1 MTDSKELRRSNSEQ
15 SEWRPLMLIIAVFT
29 VLALALAVFLHDSGK
44 KRSVITMKEPY
55 FVAEKITQASNGL
68 SVLRGKVNSS
78 FLCAVTAHGR
88 LYCEG
93 DNSYGQL
100 GTGKVEI
107 GGDRFDVESESY
119 FQRVPIQEPVA
130 SVSTNSKEACAVA
143 KSGALYCWGDFQ
155 PERHGWAKK
164 SRPVRSPIK
173 EKIASVSLGDDHGC
187 AVSAS
192 KTLYCWG
199 SDEEGQAD
207 PFSSGSEDYRS
218 DRVVHAPLRIG
229 EAGQYESVVAQG
241 QHTCAL
247 KTDGQVSCWGEA
259 YLHAEEQRGNVNHDL
274 SLPSKA
280 VALAKGNGNVCA
292 LLETARGSE
301 SRAYC
306 WGNVSA
312 VVDGD
317 RVGTTF
323 ALKGLDRPV
332 QFVPASFEAA
342 SIPDGLCFAAQKG
355 KHLCVEIPVDLK
367 PLRAK
372 YAKGANGTPVRSK
385 SAKAPGVRFD
395 GVNGYVTKGG
405 ELYYDRKKL
414 PLEVRSSL
422 PDLAGTSKD
431 GAYVLLGG
439 PSTRGVEKERSVRDE
454 YK

>member
-1 MTDSKELRRSNSEQ
+1 MTDSNELHRSDSEH
-15 SEWRPLMLIIAVFT
+15 SEWRPLMLIVAALT
-29 VLALALAVFLHDSGK
+29 ALALALAVFSHDSRK
-44 KRSVITMKEPY
+44 KRSVTVKEPH

-68 SVLRGKVNSS
+68 SVLRGQVDSD

-100 GTGKVEI
+100 GTGKVEM
-107 GGDRFDVESESY
+107 GGDRLDVENESY
-119 FQRVPIQEPVA
+119 LQRVPIQEPVA

-143 KSGALYCWGDFQ
+143 ESGALYCWGDFQ
-155 PERHGWAKK
+155 PKTHGWAKK

-199 SDEEGQAD
+199 SDEQGQAD
-207 PFSSGSEDYRS
+207 PFSSASKDYRS
-218 DRVVHAPLRIG
+218 DRVVHAPRRIG

-241 QHTCAL
+241 YHTCAL

-259 YLHAEEQRGNVNHDL
+259 YLHAEEQRGGANHDL

-292 LLETARGSE
+292 LLEAAKGSE
-301 SRAYC
+301 PRAYC

-317 RVGTTF
+317 SAETTF

-342 SIPDGLCFAAQKG
+342 SVPDGLCFAAKKG
-355 KHLCVEIPVDLK
+355 KHLCVEIPVDPK
-367 PLRAK
+367 PLRAE
-372 YAKGANGTPVRSK
+372 YAKGTSGTPVRSK

-405 ELYYDRKKL
+405 DLYYDRKTL
-414 PLEVRSSL
+414 PLGVRSSL
-422 PDLAGTSKD
+422 PDVAGAPKD

-439 PSTRGVEKERSVRDE
+439 PSARGVKRDRSVGDE